1 MATHKHTHTRIKQC
15 SDASVGL
22 AQARPNKCI
31 IWYHVIYQLTHG
43 TLENLTTT
51 KKPSDITNCTLLN
64 HSA

>member
-51 KKPSDITNCTLLN
+51 KNLVI
-64 HSA
+64 